1 MPFTFKNY
9 GTFTGPNSINGDY
22 DYDAV
27 SEEGFWYKDLP
38 TDTSFKLTDLAVVFF
53 RNPSDYLGF
62 YLYGVNTSL
71 VTLAKNTGN
80 IPVFV
85 GNIGNSIFNGNVFVN
100 GQTVVNGSIFANGIV
115 NLAGVGNAAAA
126 IIEAKAL
133 PAKPFDI
140 PHPSKEGHRLR
151 HVSLEGP
158 EISVFYRGKGNT
170 LTINLPEY
178 WKDLVHEE
186 SISVNITPIGS
197 DQNIWIQEIS
207 NNQIILNST
216 NSEVNYFYT
225 VYAERKDMEK
235 LIVEYEGKT
244 IKDYPGQDWLKVKGV

>member
-1 MPFTFKNY
+1 MPFTFRNY
-9 GTFTGPNSINGDY
+9 GTFTGPNSIIGDY
-22 DYDAV
+22 DYDA
-27 SEEGFWYKDLP
+27 SSAEGFWWQDLP
-38 TDTSFKLTDLAVVFF
+38 IDTSFKLTDLAVVFF
-53 RNPSDYLGF
+53 RDRFDYLGF
-62 YLYGVNTSL
+62 YLYGVNTNL

-85 GNIGNSIFNGNVFVN
+85 GNMDNSIFNGNVYVN
-100 GQTVVNGSIFANGIV
+100 GQTVVNGNIFANGTV
-115 NLAGVGNAAAA
+115 TLAGVGNAAAA

-140 PHPSKEGHRLR
+140 PHPSKEGYRLR

-158 EISVFYRGKGNT
+158 EISVFYRGKNDN
-170 LTINLPEY
+170 LIINLPEY

-197 DQNIWIQEIS
+197 EQNIWVEKIE
-207 NNQIILNST
+207 NNSITLNSS
-216 NSEVNYFYT
+216 NENVNYFYT

-235 LIVEYEGKT
+235 LIVEYEGESV
-244 IKDYPGQDWLKVKGV
+244 KDYPGQDWLKMKGV